1 MERIQHCNYTTPLL
15 PLPSYFNKIDEW
27 GKPMKAQIKCVLKTE
42 EFSEPTLK
50 SDNQK
55 ITDSPY
61 FGEL

>member
-1 MERIQHCNYTTPLL
+1 
-15 PLPSYFNKIDEW
+15 
-27 GKPMKAQIKCVLKTE
+27 MKAQIKCVLKTE

-61 FGEL
+61 FGKLEVT